1 MSLFEIILVT
11 PLIFGVICIILG
23 FLYYGL
29 MYIGISLYILHFPFK
44 WTVKLLNKI
53 FKKKSEIRKEKIKNQ
68 MRAELKFNIKIPQ
81 EEGAVAH
88 NLKIILYF
96 YPGLC

>member
-1 MSLFEIILVT
+1 MSLFEIILIT

-53 FKKKSEIRKEKIKNQ
+53 FK
-68 MRAELKFNIKIPQ
+68 
-81 EEGAVAH
+81 
-88 NLKIILYF
+88 LKISIKDIENNDIKK
-96 YPGLC
+96 GQ

>member
-1 MSLFEIILVT
+1 MLNILVKIENIHT
-11 PLIFGVICIILG
+11 
-23 FLYYGL
+23 
-29 MYIGISLYILHFPFK
+29 
-44 WTVKLLNKI
+44 NKN

-68 MRAELKFNIKIPQ
+68 TRAELKFNIKIPQ